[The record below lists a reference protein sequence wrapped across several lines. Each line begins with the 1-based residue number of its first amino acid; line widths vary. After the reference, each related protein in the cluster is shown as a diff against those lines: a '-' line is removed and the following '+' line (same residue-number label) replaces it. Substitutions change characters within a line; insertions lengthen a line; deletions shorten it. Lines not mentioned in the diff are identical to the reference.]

1 MSNIFENVPLDL
13 NNEVFESIVSSNAF
27 KIERIVSKGHTS
39 PETGWYDQAQN
50 EWVIVLK
57 GSALL
62 EFDTQESVRL
72 NPGDYIN
79 IPAHQKHRVAWTDT
93 FCETIWLAI
102 HYD

>member
-1 MSNIFENVPLDL
+1 MSNIFENLPTDL
-13 NNEVFESIVSSNAF
+13 SSEVFESLITSSDTL

-39 PETGWYDQAQN
+39 PESGWYDQAQH

-57 GSALL
+57 GSAML
-62 EFDTQESVRL
+62 EFEHQDAVRL
-72 NPGDYIN
+72 NPGDYVN

-102 HYD
+102 HY